1 MFLAIRNVKF
11 KILDASIAQEP
22 IHHGRGQL
30 IPTARRVA
38 YSSFLLVCIF
48 FYSSLIYINH
58 HFRLHLV
65 LWNPIISLKLSHRLI
80 VSQLFIQSLVVVG
93 K

>member
-1 MFLAIRNVKF
+1 MLIDVSAIRNVKF

-38 YSSFLLVCIF
+38 YSSFLLVSNYTRF
-48 FYSSLIYINH
+48 KNHLSSFSYSLGNTT
-58 HFRLHLV
+58 
-65 LWNPIISLKLSHRLI
+65 SHGT
-80 VSQLFIQSLVVVG
+80 V
-93 K
+93 

>member
-1 MFLAIRNVKF
+1 MNQAKNLLSLHIGPFLAIRNVKF

-38 YSSFLLVCIF
+38 YSSFLLVCHSSISF
-48 FYSSLIYINH
+48 NVSDGHRSFDLGYSSSDGT
-58 HFRLHLV
+58 V
-65 LWNPIISLKLSHRLI
+65 
-80 VSQLFIQSLVVVG
+80 
-93 K
+93 

>member
-1 MFLAIRNVKF
+1 MNVREQAKESSLSLNIGSFLAIRNVKF

-38 YSSFLLVCIF
+38 YSSFLLVCL
-48 FYSSLIYINH
+48 SLRVNDAH
-58 HFRLHLV
+58 C
-65 LWNPIISLKLSHRLI
+65 SLY
-80 VSQLFIQSLVVVG
+80 
-93 K
+93 

>member
-1 MFLAIRNVKF
+1 MNVRGKKFLIIERSVIFFIAIRNVKF

-48 FYSSLIYINH
+48 
-58 HFRLHLV
+58 R
-65 LWNPIISLKLSHRLI
+65 
-80 VSQLFIQSLVVVG
+80 
-93 K
+93 